1 MDVLSVTGKK
11 WIYKNS
17 DTDKIKKIK
26 ETFNLDEISAKLISQ
41 RNIKLNELNNF
52 INYEKIL
59 FILNTTFIYSM

>member
-17 DTDKIKKIK
+17 DTDKIRKIK

-41 RNIKLNELNNF
+41 RNNE
-52 INYEKIL
+52 
-59 FILNTTFIYSM
+59 